1 MDTKHKVVLI
11 VFVAFFAVA
20 VLVFLLGGKSKVE
33 RFEEEDFAEDTD
45 DEDNEKESPKKT
57 KKKVLNTP
65 TKTTK
70 TTKEE
75 DAKDAEEDVTSVEQ
89 PINYMKEAM
98 NYLNTMNLPFQ
109 LKKEVFTELFS
120 EEGMS
125 KLEQLTTLPD
135 VKKFVTSIVDMTDTS
150 NISKSS
156 PQKESFLEPP
166 LQSGLEDIKKQI
178 GSLTQSLTTMSSAID
193 QFQKSSPKTT
203 NSPFNRELTLPSTPP
218 TINKKPVSEN
228 VIEGFENLRSS
239 YALF

>member
-11 VFVAFFAVA
+11 VFVAFFSVA

-57 KKKVLNTP
+57 KKKVLDTP
-65 TKTTK
+65 TKTKTTK

-75 DAKDAEEDVTSVEQ
+75 DAEDDVTSEEQ

-150 NISKSS
+150 KISKSS

>member
-57 KKKVLNTP
+57 KKKVLDTP
-65 TKTTK
+65 TKTKTTK

-75 DAKDAEEDVTSVEQ
+75 DAEDDVTSEEQ

-150 NISKSS
+150 KISKSS